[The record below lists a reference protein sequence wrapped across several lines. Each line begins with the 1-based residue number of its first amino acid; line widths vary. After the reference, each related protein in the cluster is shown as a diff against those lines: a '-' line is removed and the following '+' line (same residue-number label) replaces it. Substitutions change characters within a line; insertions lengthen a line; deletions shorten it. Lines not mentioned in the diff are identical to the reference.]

1 MTRKEIEKRCLEEM
15 QQTIPDHEAL
25 WQRIEAEL
33 PPQEQRAEEQL
44 QPIRMHTM
52 RRAMTIAACL
62 LIAVTGAHVLT
73 QNRSLKDNTLSES
86 TDRSPE
92 KDDAAAENADAENEG
107 EAPLQQGENAPE
119 DTIRTY
125 ASLGLPVKENGVH
138 IQDADK
144 LTAGTQLFQESHVLS
159 QTECFADVIVSNGIQ
174 RPESGEVVYL
184 MEVVDAYGTDEL
196 KTGDTFYL
204 YSSTP
209 YLLQAEHEYV
219 LPLYTSGSDWRLVNE
234 SAPQLELTRSGEVI
248 YHNGWK
254 TLAGADSEPLLYEQ
268 YGTDDYFYDRMYITQ
283 DAVLYGFLADWEAS
297 AHA

>member
-33 PPQEQRAEEQL
+33 PPQEQRAEEQS

-52 RRAMTIAACL
+52 RRAVTIAACL
-62 LIAVTGAHVLT
+62 LIAVTGTRVLT
-73 QNRSLKDNTLSES
+73 QNRNVKENTMSES
-86 TDRSPE
+86 TDGSPQ
-92 KDDAAAENADAENEG
+92 KDNAAENAAAENEG
-107 EAPLQQGENAPE
+107 EAPLQQENNAPE
-119 DTIRTY
+119 DAIRTY
-125 ASLGLPVKENGVH
+125 ASLGLPVKENAVQV
-138 IQDADK
+138 QDPRR
-144 LTAGTQLFQESHVLS
+144 LTAGTQLFHEESVLS
-159 QTECFADVIVSNGIQ
+159 QTECFADVIVSSGIQ

-184 MEVVDAYGTDEL
+184 LEVVDAYGTDEL
-196 KTGDTFYL
+196 QAGDTFYL

-219 LPLYTSGSDWRLVNE
+219 LPLYESGSDWRLVNG
-234 SAPQLELTRSGEVI
+234 SAPQLELTHSGEVV
-248 YHNGWK
+248 YHNGWR